1 LQDVISRVAPKRPQR
16 IVGLVD
22 LLRREHPE
30 LDEPEEAVR
39 EGAVL
44 VDGVVAHNVRSRV
57 RRDAVIQI
65 DRPKTLRGAKKLTA
79 ALDAFGI
86 SVTDRVAL
94 DLGASSGGFTS
105 VLLDRGAA
113 VVFAVDVGYGQLLGS
128 LRQNPRV
135 RSLERTNLADL
146 TADMLGSVIDIVT
159 MDLSYL
165 SIADA
170 IGQIERVEFA
180 PAADLVAL
188 VKPMFEL
195 GLGAL
200 PSAEEDFQT
209 AIDRAVAGVER
220 QPWTV
225 EGVIRSPAS
234 GGRGAVEYLLHATR
248 SA

>member
-1 LQDVISRVAPKRPQR
+1 VAPKRPQR

-39 EGAVL
+39 DGAVL
-44 VDGVVAHNVRSRV
+44 VDGVVASNIRSRV

-65 DRPKTLRGAKKLTA
+65 DRPKTLRGARKLTA
-79 ALDAFGI
+79 ALDAFAVP
-86 SVTDRVAL
+86 VTDRVAL

-105 VLLDRGAA
+105 VLVERGAA
-113 VVFAVDVGYGQLLGS
+113 AVFAVDVGYGQLLGS

-146 TADMLGSVIDIVT
+146 TADMLESVVDVVT

-165 SIADA
+165 SIAEA
-170 IGQIERVEFA
+170 ISQVERVEFA
-180 PAADLVAL
+180 ADADLIAL

-195 GLGAL
+195 GLGVL
-200 PSAEEDFQT
+200 PTEEADFQR
-209 AIDRAVAGVER
+209 AVDLAVAGVER
-220 QPWTV
+220 QPWMV
-225 EGVIRSPAS
+225 RGVIRSPAS
-234 GGRGAVEYLLHATR
+234 GSRGAVEYLLHARR